1 MQTFV
6 RLAGMLSLVLLA
18 AAAAPSMA
26 AEVPA
31 ATIDDCRIGFD
42 GAFKVGHWTPVWID
56 VADAAAGKM
65 SVEITA
71 LDNDGVPV
79 TTSRPVAADRPTLLY
94 TRVGRLRSAVQVRLL
109 DKNGK
114 MLDRAELTS
123 QRGSQSASRFAAL
136 PASGQLLLQIGPAP
150 LDIENLLHDQ
160 ETDEG
165 DAVVQLVDVESLPTD
180 WFGYDAV
187 DIIVLTTN
195 DAAFCDKL
203 VADTKRF
210 AALRDWLELGG
221 RLVVCG
227 GRTSP
232 ELLGPG
238 KPFSEFV
245 PGKITELVRLPQ
257 AQALENFA
265 GSGDAISMSGPQQ
278 NVPLP
283 RLVDVQG
290 RVELFARGAELP
302 IVVRAPRGL
311 GELVFVSIDLSEPPF
326 DEWTGRRA
334 FLEAVLRPYLADA
347 DASRTKQKLVSL
359 GYDDL
364 AGALRQRLGRSFAGV
379 VAIGFPWVAALVIGY
394 LLLLGPLDYLFVERV
409 LHRPWI
415 AWITLPVILLGT
427 CGAAALLAGRTKN
440 TDSPRLNHAELVDFD
455 LTTGR
460 TRGFAWATLYSPAAE
475 RFDVSL
481 APRLPDGQPA
491 PSGRPLVSWL
501 GLPGNGLGG
510 MHAPGE
516 PIDVAGV
523 GYEESNNLSEL
534 SGLPVLTAS
543 TKSLG
548 ARWDAP
554 RDAGISPPIT
564 AEFTVDDD
572 GLLVGSVINNTGTP
586 LTDAYVLH
594 GQWGYLVGD
603 LRPGKRLEIGP
614 RLKPKRVKSIV
625 VQRAVPGAVA
635 EQATFLADRASAEE
649 LLNVMMFYEA
659 VGGEAFAG
667 LPNRYQADCDL
678 SHLLT
683 FDRAILVAGGTN
695 RGSEWANS
703 ATDQRAATD
712 EDQSTVLYRFVAPV
726 AASSSAARASTLD
739 SQP

>member
-18 AAAAPSMA
+18 AATAPSMA

-56 VADAAAGKM
+56 VADAAATVKS
-65 SVEITA
+65 SVEIIA

-79 TTSRPVAADRPTLLY
+79 TTSRPLTTDGPTLLY
-94 TRVGRLRSAVQVRLL
+94 TRVGRLRSSVQVRML
-109 DKNGK
+109 NHEGSV
-114 MLDRAELTS
+114 LDRAELTS
-123 QRGSQSASRFAAL
+123 QRGSQSSSRFAAL
-136 PASGQLLLQIGPAP
+136 PASGQLILQIGPAP

-160 ETDEG
+160 ETDEGDTG

-187 DIIVLTTN
+187 DIIVLTTS

-238 KPFSEFV
+238 KPLSEFV

-257 AQALENFA
+257 AQTLESFA

-311 GELVFVSIDLSEPPF
+311 GQLVFVGIDLSEPPF

-409 LHRPWI
+409 LHRPWV

-440 TDSPRLNHAELVDFD
+440 TDGPRLNHAELVDFD

-460 TRGFAWATLYSPAAE
+460 TRGFAWATLYSPVAE

-481 APRLPDGQPA
+481 APRFPDGQPA
-491 PSGRPLVSWL
+491 ASAQPLVSWL

-534 SGLPVLTAS
+534 AGLPVLTAS

-572 GLLVGSVINNTGTP
+572 GLLVGSVTNNTGAP

-594 GQWGYLVGD
+594 GQWGYLLGD
-603 LRPGKRLEIGP
+603 LPPGKRLEIGP

-635 EQATFLADRASAEE
+635 EQATFLADRATAEE

-659 VGGEAFAG
+659 AGGEAFAG

-695 RGSEWANS
+695 RGSQWVNS
-703 ATDQRAATD
+703 ATDRSAATGD
-712 EDQSTVLYRFVAPV
+712 SLETDKDQSMLLYRFIVPV
-726 AASSSAARASTLD
+726 SN
-739 SQP
+739 